1 MKPAVAIA
9 VLLALS
15 AVAFGQSPVTD
26 QPASK
31 EDVVQMFHE
40 MRFEEQMKGIQQN
53 IAQQFQT
60 MAKEMMD
67 RPEFK
72 NLPPDRQKKYEDFLT
87 AEMQNSMNIYPIT
100 EIISDFA
107 PVYAKYLSKSD
118 VQGVIAFYHSP
129 AGKKMLDVSPS
140 VSQEAMTIIAP
151 KIQDR
156 MMKAME
162 DMQKR
167 MRDLLNEAGNPGNL
181 PQQNQN

>member
-1 MKPAVAIA
+1 MTRSVAI
-9 VLLALS
+9 VLLLALS
-15 AVAFGQSPVTD
+15 AVAFGQSANNN
-26 QPASK
+26 QPATK
-31 EDVVQMFHE
+31 EDVIQMFQE
-40 MRFEEQMKGIQQN
+40 MRFEKQMKGIQQN
-53 IAQQFQT
+53 ISQQFQI

-72 NLPPDRQKKYEDFLT
+72 SLPPDRQKKYQDFLT
-87 AEMQNSMNIYPIT
+87 AEMQNSMNIYPIS

-167 MRDLLNEAGNPGNL
+167 MRDLLDDAGKPGNV
-181 PQQNQN
+181 PPQNQN